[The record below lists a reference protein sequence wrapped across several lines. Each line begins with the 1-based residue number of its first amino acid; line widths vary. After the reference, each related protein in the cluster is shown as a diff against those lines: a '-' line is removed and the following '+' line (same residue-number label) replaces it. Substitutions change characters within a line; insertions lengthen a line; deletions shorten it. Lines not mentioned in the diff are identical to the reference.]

1 MKRAVITGLLA
12 LLFFLLQSTLANY
25 IEIAGIS
32 PNLLIIL
39 IVSVAF
45 FSGKTAGMLTGFFCG
60 LLVDLFFSDI
70 LGFYSM
76 VYMLTGY
83 VCGIFQKKVLEFD
96 YKLPLLLIGAADLT
110 TSMIVYWCLFLM
122 RRRFNAG
129 YYLVH
134 ITLPEIVYT
143 VFIAV
148 ILYRILYAIHQ
159 RLILEER
166 RRDGYFV

>member
-76 VYMLTGY
+76 VYMLT
-83 VCGIFQKKVLEFD
+83 
-96 YKLPLLLIGAADLT
+96 
-110 TSMIVYWCLFLM
+110 
-122 RRRFNAG
+122 
-129 YYLVH
+129 
-134 ITLPEIVYT
+134 
-143 VFIAV
+143 
-148 ILYRILYAIHQ
+148 
-159 RLILEER
+159 
-166 RRDGYFV
+166 